1 MKRVPLARQ
10 GGRSSTSIEFL
21 AGSIYPAINRRGS
34 LSLSLSLSLG
44 IIVQRVTK
52 GVRATPGS
60 GKTMEEVYRMAD
72 TRGILYRPPI
82 TPSYRLSRCKPYL
95 QRNRVLLVRLNA
107 WNAVLLLLLR
117 GDCSARWMVQQ
128 LVKSARWMGLKLGR
142 MDPWCVIQC
151 ARWRIMGWYWEGR
164 VRRNWEATF
173 FLLFQFD
180 GNWYDSRYM
189 YRIESFWWVTILLC
203 DI

>member
-1 MKRVPLARQ
+1 
-10 GGRSSTSIEFL
+10 
-21 AGSIYPAINRRGS
+21 
-34 LSLSLSLSLG
+34 
-44 IIVQRVTK
+44 
-52 GVRATPGS
+52 
-60 GKTMEEVYRMAD
+60 MEEVYRMAD

-189 YRIESFWWVTILLC
+189 YRIVLMSNDPSLRYIIGNLFLVKSFQTQFYLYKRFDSPPATFLGINANRRKKTG
-203 DI
+203 